1 MASSRSHSFT
11 VTFRVVLALPDVGEI
26 PTEPVLTEQSLADPD
41 TSVDAAM
48 DHLLPREASSEVL
61 RQAQRCLLAYIG
73 WLMDDAPARHPSWAK
88 DELQRALRRLVE
100 VQMALRVASHR
111 LH

>member
-1 MASSRSHSFT
+1 MPEM
-11 VTFRVVLALPDVGEI
+11 VVVVLPDVVDMPGPALSPRDVSPEI
-26 PTEPVLTEQSLADPD
+26 
-41 TSVDAAM
+41 
-48 DHLLPREASSEVL
+48 L

-73 WLMDDAPARHPSWAK
+73 WLVDDAPARHPSWAE

-100 VQMALRVASHR
+100 VQAAAKTARAK